1 MIIIFCVKDELIEN
15 YNFIISCNNII
26 VNILKY
32 ADSHKDWKETKLNLK
47 EKDIDKW
54 NSKRYTLNYF
64 RKHGY
69 AKKLNNFYY
78 KVIMFSLFS
87 DYCSYVYDSIE
98 CAKIMHPNQAFT
110 LLRKPLKDNLLL
122 IEKFFTEKRFISHF
136 LSDDID
142 NFEIGKIINKKN
154 IIKKCCKKIEYPRLY
169 KQLFNIRYDKSNNFS
184 LEKIWN
190 KTIHIITTNPN
201 YKTEN
206 GSLNMI
212 FSSIDDVI
220 QYDNYYFAIMPLIQ
234 FYIVRIMFYFLY
246 EEGYISQLEFLQ
258 NNSLLTLN
266 YYQLFCDTDEEYY
279 KELITDFH
287 LICPKC
293 GNIIKFDASMIRE
306 DNVNLYYYFCKKC
319 NNKISLS
326 KFIHYSKE
334 IEDKYAK

>member
-1 MIIIFCVKDELIEN
+1 MVSIR
-15 YNFIISCNNII
+15 
-26 VNILKY
+26 LKK
-32 ADSHKDWKETKLNLK
+32 S
-47 EKDIDKW
+47 
-54 NSKRYTLNYF
+54 
-64 RKHGY
+64 
-69 AKKLNNFYY
+69 
-78 KVIMFSLFS
+78 
-87 DYCSYVYDSIE
+87 
-98 CAKIMHPNQAFT
+98 
-110 LLRKPLKDNLLL
+110 
-122 IEKFFTEKRFISHF
+122 
-136 LSDDID
+136 
-142 NFEIGKIINKKN
+142 

-234 FYIVRIMFYFLY
+234 FYTVRIMFYFLY

-266 YYQLFCDTDEEYY
+266 YYQLFCDTNEEYY

-293 GNIIKFDASMIRE
+293 GNIIKFNASMIRE
-306 DNVNLYYYFCKKC
+306 DNINLYYYFCKKC
-319 NNKISLS
+319 NSKISLS

-334 IEDKYAK
+334 IEDKYAN

>member
-1 MIIIFCVKDELIEN
+1 MFYVNDELIEN
-15 YNFIISCNNII
+15 YNFIVSCNNII
-26 VNILKY
+26 VDILKY
-32 ADSHKDWKETKLNLK
+32 ADSHKDWKETKLDLK
-47 EKDIDKW
+47 EKDIKKW
-54 NSKRYTLNYF
+54 NSKKYNIDYF

-69 AKKLNNFYY
+69 AKRLNNFYY

-87 DYCSYVYDSIE
+87 DYCSYIYDSIE

-136 LSDDID
+136 LSDDIA
-142 NFEIGKIINKKN
+142 NFRIEKIKNKKS
-154 IIKKCCKKIEYPRLY
+154 IIKKCCKKIEYPSLY
-169 KQLFNIRYDKSNNFS
+169 EQLFNIRYDKSNKFA

-190 KTIHIITTNPN
+190 KTIHIITTDSN

-212 FSSIDDVI
+212 FNSVEDVN
-220 QYDNYYFAIMPLIQ
+220 QYDNYYFVTMPLIQ
-234 FYIVRIMFYFLY
+234 FYVLRIMFYFLY
-246 EEGYISQLEFLQ
+246 EESYISFLEFTQ
-258 NNSLLTLN
+258 NNDLLMLN
-266 YYQLFCDTDEEYY
+266 FCHVFCDTSNDYY
-279 KELITDFH
+279 KGLTKSFH

-293 GNIIKFDASMIRE
+293 GNKMKFKPDMIKNGNNSI
-306 DNVNLYYYFCKKC
+306 YYYLCKKC

-334 IEDKYAK
+334 VERKYAH